1 MTFILSKS
9 IHYKKILIWPSSGV
23 GFPFRYY
30 NRKIEIPDNCYIVS
44 KSMGLISK
52 RELKDLP
59 KLELKELAI
68 TLGID
73 PRNSHLSYDNHVI
86 FAKQIFHFFTN
97 DINPRYEEFRD
108 LFLEKY

>member
-1 MTFILSKS
+1 
-9 IHYKKILIWPSSGV
+9 
-23 GFPFRYY
+23 
-30 NRKIEIPDNCYIVS
+30 
-44 KSMGLISK
+44 MGLISK

-86 FAKQIFHFFTN
+86 FAKQIFHFSLMTLIQDMKN
-97 DINPRYEEFRD
+97 
-108 LFLEKY
+108 LEIYF